1 MTTLKQKIEALGEQ
15 DYMSDGQLAIF
26 KEALIFEKSRLIE
39 SSKNT
44 RNEVEE
50 ESGHTFS
57 DPVDKSQR
65 VIDASI
71 RSAQEFVRSKRI
83 KQINAALDAIRA
95 GDFGYCEEC
104 GGEIGIARLCINP
117 CASMDVSCQEMSET
131 STKQLLGTH

>member
-15 DYMSDGQLAIF
+15 EYMSNAQIAIF
-26 KEALIFEKSRLIE
+26 KDALILEKSRLIE

-44 RNEVEE
+44 RHEAEE
-50 ESGHTFS
+50 ESGHTLS

-71 RSAQEFVRSKRI
+71 RSAQEFVRAKRI
-83 KQINAALDAIRA
+83 KQINLALDAIRA

-117 CASMDVSCQEMSET
+117 CASMDVSCQEMSDIK
-131 STKQLLGTH
+131 TKQLLGTH